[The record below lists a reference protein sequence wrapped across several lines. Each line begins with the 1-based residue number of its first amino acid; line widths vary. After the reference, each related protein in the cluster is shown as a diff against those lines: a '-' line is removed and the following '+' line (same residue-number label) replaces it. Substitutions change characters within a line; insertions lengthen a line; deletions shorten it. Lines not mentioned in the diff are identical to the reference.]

1 MTKKEKRKAFA
12 KAAIKYAFEA
22 TIGQTIFD
30 AVTETENWAIERI
43 KESVKKATVYTIE
56 VGPPFSTTTQ
66 AIHQVLLDYLLDEKR
81 TINLD
86 SNEKLRSIYK
96 PFRIITYHGTP
107 ILLLGPSNKDNE
119 EKSHK
124 KAAMYKPM
132 MNLIYGSS
140 SSVGG
145 DYDGD
150 LSGAFHPG
158 PGSGPIITA
167 TQQKKRRNFVLM
179 VTNTKENKKNL
190 KLFFKNVIQKKTKET
205 MNGDKNAFIQ
215 LNGFQSTMMRK
226 RSMETVFMNSSTKEN
241 LINSIDA
248 FVNRKDWYEK
258 NFVPYHYGILLYG
271 PPGTGK
277 STLIRALITEYM
289 EKYKNN
295 VNSPLYLKNVG
306 DLPGVRNE
314 AYEMSMK
321 PRMIVI
327 EDIDAASLQKRED
340 KIFDDKKKG
349 PTVEV
354 SEISYE
360 DDESDYIRR
369 SFGKINVSLS
379 EVLNTID
386 GVSNLE
392 NVIYIFT
399 TNHIDHLDP
408 ALIRPGRI
416 DKMIHIDR
424 PGRNE
429 YDQFMFYHF
438 GKHIPDDMKVNT
450 DLLIAELQNE
460 IVCEKS
466 YEEVLEILRKE
477 N

>member
-12 KAAIKYAFEA
+12 KAAMKYAFEA

-30 AVTETENWAIERI
+30 TVAETENWAIQRL
-43 KESVKKATVYTIE
+43 KESVKKATVYTIDAE
-56 VGPPFSTTTQ
+56 PPFSTTTQ
-66 AIHQVLLDYLLDEKR
+66 AIHSVLLDYLLDEKR
-81 TINLD
+81 TIHLD

-107 ILLLGPSNKDNE
+107 ILLLGPGNKDNE

-124 KAAMYKPM
+124 KAVIYKPM

-140 SSVGG
+140 SSIGG

-167 TQQKKRRNFVLM
+167 TQQRRRDFVLM
-179 VTNTKENKKNL
+179 VINTEEHKKNL
-190 KLFFKNVIQKKTKET
+190 KLFFKNVVQKKAKEK
-205 MNGDKNAFIQ
+205 MNGDKEAFIQ

-226 RSMETVFMNSSTKEN
+226 RSMETVFMNSKTKEN

-289 EKYKNN
+289 EKYKDN

-306 DLPGVRNE
+306 DLPGIHNE
-314 AYEMSMK
+314 AYEMTMK

-327 EDIDAASLQKRED
+327 EDIDATCLQKRED
-340 KIFDDKKKG
+340 KIFDDKKEG
-349 PTVEV
+349 LAIEV
-354 SEISYE
+354 SEVSY
-360 DDESDYIRR
+360 DDDDRSDFRRR
-369 SFGKINVSLS
+369 SFGKMNVSLS

-399 TNHIDHLDP
+399 TNHVDHLDP

-438 GKHIPDDMKVNT
+438 GKHIPDEMEVNT

-466 YEEVLEILRKE
+466 YDEVLEILRKE
-477 N
+477 D

>member
-1 MTKKEKRKAFA
+1 MTKKEKRKAFT

-22 TIGQTIFD
+22 CVGQSIFD
-30 AVTETENWAIERI
+30 TVVDAENFALQSL
-43 KESVKKATVYTIE
+43 KNSVKKATVYTIE

-66 AIHQVLLDYLLDEKR
+66 AIHSVLLDYLLDEKR

-86 SNEKLRSIYK
+86 NSEKLRSVYK

-107 ILLLGPSNKDNE
+107 ILLLAPSNKDNE
-119 EKSHK
+119 ERQK
-124 KAAMYKPM
+124 KP
-132 MNLIYGSS
+132 LIFNSRTLSFKHLLTNTYDTSPS
-140 SSVGG
+140 LGG

-150 LSGAFHPG
+150 TFHPS
-158 PGSGPIITA
+158 PLPIITA
-167 TQQKKRRNFVLM
+167 TQQRRRDFVLM
-179 VTNTKENKKNL
+179 VVNTKEHKQNL
-190 KLFFKNVIQKKTKET
+190 KLFFKNVIQKKAKEK
-205 MNGDKNAFIQ
+205 MNGDKEAFIQ
-215 LNGFQSTMMRK
+215 LNGFQSMPMRK
-226 RSMETVFMNSSTKEN
+226 RSMETVFMNPETKEN

-248 FVNRKDWYEK
+248 FVNRKEWYEK

-295 VNSPLYLKNVG
+295 VNSPTYLKNVG
-306 DLPGVRNE
+306 DLPGIRNE
-314 AYEMSMK
+314 AYEMTMK

-327 EDIDAASLQKRED
+327 EDIDATCLEKREA
-340 KIFDDKKKG
+340 KVFDDKG
-349 PTVEV
+349 PVVEV
-354 SEISYE
+354 SEISY
-360 DDESDYIRR
+360 DDESDFRRR
-369 SFGKINVSLS
+369 SFGKMNISLS

-438 GKHIPDDMKVNT
+438 GKHIPDDMTVNT

-460 IVCEKS
+460 IVNMKS
-466 YEEVLEILRKE
+466 YDEILEILRKE
-477 N
+477 ET

>member
-1 MTKKEKRKAFA
+1 MTKEKRKAFT

-22 TIGQTIFD
+22 CIGQSIFD
-30 AVTETENWAIERI
+30 AVTEAENWALQSLKNSI
-43 KESVKKATVYTIE
+43 KKATVYTIE
-56 VGPPFSTTTQ
+56 VGPPFSQTTE
-66 AIHQVLLDYLLDEKR
+66 AIHRVLFEYLLDEKR
-81 TINLD
+81 TIHLD
-86 SNEKLRSIYK
+86 NSEKLRSVYK
-96 PFRIITYHGTP
+96 PFRIIVYHGTP
-107 ILLLGPSNKDNE
+107 ILLLAPSNRSNE
-119 EKSHK
+119 EKIHRK
-124 KAAMYKPM
+124 TATLRY
-132 MNLIYGSS
+132 NLKGSLDQYGISTS
-140 SSVGG
+140 G
-145 DYDGD
+145 DYEGD
-150 LSGAFHPG
+150 LSGAFCPD
-158 PGSGPIITA
+158 PTPVFTA
-167 TQQKKRRNFVLM
+167 TQQRRRDFVLM

-190 KLFFKNVIQKKTKET
+190 KLFFKNVIQKKAKET

-226 RSMETVFMNSSTKEN
+226 RSMETVFMNSKTKEN

-248 FVNRKDWYEK
+248 FVNRKAWYEK

-327 EDIDAASLQKRED
+327 EDIDATYLQKRED
-340 KIFDDKKKG
+340 KIFDKKEG
-349 PTVEV
+349 PAVEV

-460 IVCEKS
+460 IVCEKT
-466 YEEVLEILRKE
+466 YDEVLEILRKE
-477 N
+477 D

>member
-1 MTKKEKRKAFA
+1 MTKEKRKAFA

-30 AVTETENWAIERI
+30 TVAETENWAIQRL

-66 AIHQVLLDYLLDEKR
+66 AIHSVLLDYLLDEKR

-107 ILLLGPSNKDNE
+107 ILLLAPANRSNE
-119 EKSHK
+119 EKLQK
-124 KAAMYKPM
+124 KAVMVNSY
-132 MNLIYGSS
+132 NLKGLLGRYGT
-140 SSVGG
+140 SVGG

-150 LSGAFHPG
+150 LSGAFHPD
-158 PGSGPIITA
+158 PTPIITA
-167 TQQKKRRNFVLM
+167 TQRRKSDFVLM
-179 VTNTKENKKNL
+179 VANTKEHKNNL
-190 KLFFKNVIQKKTKET
+190 KLFFKNVVQKKAKEK
-205 MNGDKNAFIQ
+205 MNGDKEAFIQ

-226 RSMETVFMNSSTKEN
+226 RSMETVFMNSKTKEN

-295 VNSPLYLKNVG
+295 TQSPLYLRNVS
-306 DLPGVRNE
+306 DLPGVHNE
-314 AYEMSMK
+314 AYEMTMK

-340 KIFDDKKKG
+340 KIFDKKEG
-349 PTVEV
+349 PAVEV
-354 SEISYE
+354 SEISY
-360 DDESDYIRR
+360 DDESDFRHR
-369 SFGKINVSLS
+369 SIGKLTVSLS

-399 TNHIDHLDP
+399 TNHVDHLDP

-424 PGRNE
+424 PNRNE

-438 GKHIPDDMKVNT
+438 GKHIPNEMEVNT

-466 YEEVLEILRKE
+466 YDEVLEILRKE
-477 N
+477 ET

>member
-1 MTKKEKRKAFA
+1 MTKEKRKAFA
-12 KAAIKYAFEA
+12 KAAIKYAFET

-30 AVTETENWAIERI
+30 AVAETENWAIQRL
-43 KESVKKATVYTIE
+43 KESIKKATVYTIE
-56 VGPPFSTTTQ
+56 VGPPFSTTTE
-66 AIHQVLLDYLLDEKR
+66 AIHRVLLDLLLDEKR
-81 TINLD
+81 TIALD
-86 SNEKLRSIYK
+86 NSEKLRSIYK

-107 ILLLGPSNKDNE
+107 ILLLSPTNKDE
-119 EKSHK
+119 EKIPK
-124 KAAMYKPM
+124 KS
-132 MNLIYGSS
+132 LIYNKKVLTNVIYGMSP
-140 SSVGG
+140 SVG

-150 LSGAFHPG
+150 LSGAFHPH
-158 PGSGPIITA
+158 PGPIITA
-167 TQQKKRRNFVLM
+167 TQQRRRDFVLM
-179 VTNTKENKKNL
+179 VINTEVHKKNL
-190 KLFFKNVIQKKTKET
+190 KLFFKNVIQKKAKEW
-205 MNGDKNAFIQ
+205 MNGDKEAFIQ

-295 VNSPLYLKNVG
+295 TQSPLYLRNVS
-306 DLPGVRNE
+306 DLPGVHNE
-314 AYEMSMK
+314 AYEMTMK
-321 PRMIVI
+321 PRMIII
-327 EDIDAASLQKRED
+327 EDIDATCLQKRED
-340 KIFDDKKKG
+340 KIFDEKEG
-349 PTVEV
+349 HVVEV
-354 SEISYE
+354 SEISY
-360 DDESDYIRR
+360 DESDFRRR
-369 SFGKINVSLS
+369 SFGKLNVSLS

-399 TNHIDHLDP
+399 TNHIEHLDP

-416 DKMIHIDR
+416 DKMIRIDK

-429 YDQFMFYHF
+429 YNQFMLYHF
-438 GKHIPDDMKVNT
+438 GKGIPDDMKVNT

-466 YEEVLEILRKE
+466 YAEILEILGKE
-477 N
+477 D

>member
-1 MTKKEKRKAFA
+1 MTKEKRKAFA
-12 KAAIKYAFEA
+12 KAVIKVAFET

-30 AVTETENWAIERI
+30 TVAETENWAIQRL
-43 KESVKKATVYTIE
+43 KASVKKATVYTIE

-66 AIHQVLLDYLLDEKR
+66 AIHSVLLDYLLDEKR

-107 ILLLGPSNKDNE
+107 ILLLAPTNRSNE
-119 EKSHK
+119 EKLQK
-124 KAAMYKPM
+124 KPLIYNKRPL

-150 LSGAFHPG
+150 LSGAFHPD
-158 PGSGPIITA
+158 PTPIITA
-167 TQQKKRRNFVLM
+167 TQQRRSDFVLM
-179 VTNTKENKKNL
+179 VANTKEHKNNL
-190 KLFFKNVIQKKTKET
+190 KLFFKNVVQKKAKEK
-205 MNGDKNAFIQ
+205 MNGDKEAFIQ
-215 LNGFQSTMMRK
+215 LNGFQSAMMRK
-226 RSMETVFMNSSTKEN
+226 RSMETVFMNTKTKEN

-295 VNSPLYLKNVG
+295 VNSPVYLKNVS

-327 EDIDAASLQKRED
+327 EDIDATYLQKREN
-340 KIFDDKKKG
+340 KIFDDKKEG
-349 PTVEV
+349 PAVEV
-354 SEISYE
+354 SEISY
-360 DDESDYIRR
+360 DDESDFRHR
-369 SFGKINVSLS
+369 SIGKLTVSLS

-399 TNHIDHLDP
+399 TNHVDHLDP

-460 IVCEKS
+460 IVCEKT
-466 YEEVLEILRKE
+466 YDEVLEILRKE

>member
-1 MTKKEKRKAFA
+1 MTKEKRKAFA
-12 KAAIKYAFEA
+12 KAAIKYAFET

-30 AVTETENWAIERI
+30 TVAETENWAIQRL
-43 KESVKKATVYTIE
+43 KESVKKATVYTIA
-56 VGPPFSTTTQ
+56 VGPPFSQTTE
-66 AIHQVLLDYLLDEKR
+66 AIHNVLLEYLLDDKR
-81 TINLD
+81 TIHLD
-86 SNEKLRSIYK
+86 NSEKLRSIYK

-107 ILLLGPSNKDNE
+107 ILLLAPSNRSNE
-119 EKSHK
+119 EKLQK
-124 KAAMYKPM
+124 KAVIFAPYNFKGF
-132 MNLIYGSS
+132 LGKYGASGS
-140 SSVGG
+140 G

-150 LSGAFHPG
+150 LSGAFHPD
-158 PGSGPIITA
+158 PTPIITA
-167 TQQKKRRNFVLM
+167 TQRRKSDFVLM
-179 VTNTKENKKNL
+179 VANTKEHKKNL
-190 KLFFKNVIQKKTKET
+190 KLFFKNVVQKKAKEK

-277 STLIRALITEYM
+277 STLIRALITEYI

-349 PTVEV
+349 PAVEV

-460 IVCEKS
+460 IVCEKT
-466 YEEVLEILRKE
+466 YDEVLEILRKE

>member
-1 MTKKEKRKAFA
+1 MTKEKRKAFT

-22 TIGQTIFD
+22 CVGQSIFD
-30 AVTETENWAIERI
+30 AVAETENLALQSLKDSI
-43 KESVKKATVYTIE
+43 KKATVYTIE
-56 VGPPFSTTTQ
+56 VGPPFSQTTE
-66 AIHQVLLDYLLDEKR
+66 AIHRVLLDYLLDDKR
-81 TINLD
+81 TIHLD
-86 SNEKLRSIYK
+86 NSEKLRSVYK
-96 PFRIITYHGTP
+96 PFRIIVYHGTP
-107 ILLLGPSNKDNE
+107 ILLLAPSNRNPE
-119 EKSHK
+119 EKLQK
-124 KAAMYKPM
+124 KAVKLRPSFLY
-132 MNLIYGSS
+132 NLNGQYGVSGS
-140 SSVGG
+140 G

-150 LSGAFHPG
+150 LSGAFCPD
-158 PGSGPIITA
+158 PAPVFTA
-167 TQQKKRRNFVLM
+167 TQRRRNDFVLI
-179 VTNTKENKKNL
+179 TINTKEHKKNL
-190 KLFFKNVIQKKTKET
+190 KLFFKNVIQKKAKET
-205 MNGDKNAFIQ
+205 MNSDKNAFIQ

-226 RSMETVFMNSSTKEN
+226 RSMETVFMNSKTKEN

-295 VNSPLYLKNVG
+295 TQSPLYLRNVG
-306 DLPGVRNE
+306 DLPGVHNE
-314 AYEMSMK
+314 AYEMTMK

-360 DDESDYIRR
+360 DDEPDYIRR
-369 SFGKINVSLS
+369 SFGKLTVSLS

-438 GKHIPDDMKVNT
+438 GKHIPNDMKVNT

-466 YEEVLEILRKE
+466 YDEVLEILRKE

>member
-1 MTKKEKRKAFA
+1 MTKEKRKAFT

-22 TIGQTIFD
+22 CVGQSIFD
-30 AVTETENWAIERI
+30 AVTEAENWALQSL
-43 KESVKKATVYTIE
+43 KDSVKKATVYTIE
-56 VGPPFSTTTQ
+56 VGPPFSQTTE
-66 AIHQVLLDYLLDEKR
+66 AIHRVLFEYLLDEKR
-81 TINLD
+81 TIHLD
-86 SNEKLRSIYK
+86 NSEKLRSVYK
-96 PFRIITYHGTP
+96 PFRIIVYHGTP
-107 ILLLGPSNKDNE
+107 ILLLAPSNRDNE
-119 EKSHK
+119 EKLQK
-124 KAAMYKPM
+124 KAVKLRPSFLY
-132 MNLIYGSS
+132 NLNGQYGASIS
-140 SSVGG
+140 G

-150 LSGAFHPG
+150 LSGAFCPD
-158 PGSGPIITA
+158 PAPVFT
-167 TQQKKRRNFVLM
+167 TQQRRRDFVLM

-190 KLFFKNVIQKKTKET
+190 KLFFKNVIQKKAKET

-215 LNGFQSTMMRK
+215 LNGFQSMMMRK
-226 RSMETVFMNSSTKEN
+226 RSMETVFMNSKTKEN

-248 FVNRKDWYEK
+248 FVNRKAWYEK

-277 STLIRALITEYM
+277 STLIRALITEYI

-295 VNSPLYLKNVG
+295 VNSPLYLRNVS

-314 AYEMSMK
+314 AYEMTMK
-321 PRMIVI
+321 PRMVVI

-466 YEEVLEILRKE
+466 YDEVLEILRKE
-477 N
+477 ET

>member
-1 MTKKEKRKAFA
+1 MTKKEKRKAFT
-12 KAAIKYAFEA
+12 KAAIRYAFEA
-22 TIGQTIFD
+22 CIGQSIFD
-30 AVTETENWAIERI
+30 AVAEVENWTLQSL
-43 KESVKKATVYTIE
+43 KDSVKKATVYTIE

-66 AIHQVLLDYLLDEKR
+66 AIHSVLLDLLFDEKR

-86 SNEKLRSIYK
+86 SNEKLKSIYK

-107 ILLLGPSNKDNE
+107 ILILNQSNKDNE

-124 KAAMYKPM
+124 KAVMYRPI
-132 MNLIYGSS
+132 MNAIYGASGTLSS
-140 SSVGG
+140 SIGG

-167 TQQKKRRNFVLM
+167 TQQKKRNFVLM
-179 VTNTKENKKNL
+179 VTNTKEHKENL
-190 KLFFKNVIQKKTKET
+190 KMFFKNVIQKKAKEK
-205 MNGDKNAFIQ
+205 MNGDKDAFIQ

-226 RSMETVFMNSSTKEN
+226 RSLETVFMSPSTKEN

-248 FVNRKDWYEK
+248 FVNRKAWYEK

-289 EKYKNN
+289 EKYKSD
-295 VNSPLYLKNVG
+295 VNSPLYLKNVS
-306 DLPGVRNE
+306 DLPGIRNE
-314 AYEMSMK
+314 AYEMTMK

-327 EDIDAASLQKRED
+327 EDIDATCLQKREE
-340 KIFDDKKKG
+340 KIFDDKKE
-349 PTVEV
+349 TLVEV
-354 SEISYE
+354 SEVSC
-360 DDESDYIRR
+360 DESDFRRR
-369 SFGKINVSLS
+369 SFGKLTVSLS
-379 EVLNTID
+379 EILNTID

-399 TNHIDHLDP
+399 TNHVDHLDP

-416 DKMIHIDR
+416 DKMIHIDK

-438 GKHIPDDMKVNT
+438 GKHIPDEMEVNT

>member
-1 MTKKEKRKAFA
+1 MTKEKRKAFT

-22 TIGQTIFD
+22 CIGQSIFD
-30 AVTETENWAIERI
+30 AVTEAENWALQSL
-43 KESVKKATVYTIE
+43 KDSVKKATVYTIE
-56 VGPPFSTTTQ
+56 VGPPFSQTTQ
-66 AIHQVLLDYLLDEKR
+66 SIHSVLLEYLLDEKR
-81 TINLD
+81 TIHLD
-86 SNEKLRSIYK
+86 NSEKLRSIYK

-107 ILLLGPSNKDNE
+107 ILLLGPSNKNPE
-119 EKSHK
+119 EKIHRKS
-124 KAAMYKPM
+124 ATLRY
-132 MNLIYGSS
+132 NLKGSLDQYGISTS
-140 SSVGG
+140 G

-150 LSGAFHPG
+150 LSGAFCPD
-158 PGSGPIITA
+158 PTPVFTA
-167 TQQKKRRNFVLM
+167 TQRRRNDFMLI
-179 VTNTKENKKNL
+179 TINTKEHKKNL
-190 KLFFKNVIQKKTKET
+190 KLFFKKVVQKKAKEK
-205 MNGDKNAFIQ
+205 MNGDKDAFIQ

-226 RSMETVFMNSSTKEN
+226 RSMETVFMNSKTKEN

-248 FVNRKDWYEK
+248 FVNRKAWYEK

-277 STLIRALITEYM
+277 STLIRALITEYI

-295 VNSPLYLKNVG
+295 VNTPLYLKNVG

-340 KIFDDKKKG
+340 KIFDKKEG
-349 PTVEV
+349 TTVEV
-354 SEISYE
+354 SEISYD
-360 DDESDYIRR
+360 DDESDYMRR
-369 SFGKINVSLS
+369 SFRKLTVSLS

-399 TNHIDHLDP
+399 TNHVDHLDP

-429 YDQFMFYHF
+429 YDQFMYYHF
-438 GKHIPDDMKVNT
+438 GKHIPDDMEVKT